1 MAYKDPRFVEIYQEI
16 MEFRKQLHQAQK
28 ELGREKSRKTKRE
41 LELHIG
47 DLKWQ
52 IACSFLNCG
61 EYAKALAIYQS
72 LSWRT
77 YGEVKYIGIGS
88 ALVKMEHY
96 AEGRR
101 VLEKGLKRFPEST
114 LLYISMGIAYHLEK
128 HDHIALLYYKHA
140 LQCSPANRHALY
152 QKAVSLNCLS
162 CYEEAAPILE
172 GLTTQYPDDP
182 HYIAEMGHCLFGQGY
197 HEEAIRYYT
206 QAKNMGYLRPDLH
219 ARLYIAY
226 HCMGLKNDALHI
238 AEEGLREFPDDHPVI
253 YMGLGNAY
261 FEMGWLEEAR
271 GILTEGLRKFP
282 GDEVI
287 EIMLKRIE
295 DETDDPDKGKKPPII
310 GLLLLLS
317 LIQKKLGL
325 RK

>member
-1 MAYKDPRFVEIYQEI
+1 MAYKDPRFRDMYQEI
-16 MEFRKQLHQAQK
+16 TEFTKQLQQVQK
-28 ELGREKSRKTKRE
+28 ELRHAKSRKIKRE
-41 LELHIG
+41 LELHID

-52 IACSFLNCG
+52 IACSLLNCG
-61 EYAKALAIYQS
+61 EYAKALAMYQS
-72 LSWRT
+72 LSWKT

-88 ALVKMEHY
+88 ALVEMEHY

-128 HDHIALLYYKHA
+128 YDHDALLYYEYV
-140 LQCSPANRHALY
+140 LQHNPENKIALY
-152 QKAVSLNCLS
+152 QKALSLNCLGR
-162 CYEEAAPILE
+162 YEEAAPILKE
-172 GLTTQYPDDP
+172 LTTQYPDAP

-206 QAKNMGYLRPDLH
+206 QAKNMGYLRPDLY
-219 ARLYIAY
+219 AQLYIAY
-226 HCMGLKNDALHI
+226 CCMGLKNDALHI

-287 EIMLKRIE
+287 ENLLVNWKYRKR
-295 DETDDPDKGKKPPII
+295 P
-310 GLLLLLS
+310 S
-317 LIQKKLGL
+317 LIL
-325 RK
+325 